1 MVPFDDAILV
11 GVVARTHGNRGE
23 VIVNPETDFPEARFQ
38 AGARLMSRRPD
49 GREETMEIA
58 TMRMHQGRPVILF
71 KGIASMNDADLLA
84 GRELRIAESSGDDA
98 LLGEGEY
105 YHRDLIGCEVVTE
118 SGESIGTVSSGFGLA
133 TTSRRLWRG
142 LELASLVNR
151 AIRGPGGAAG
161 PGHSQPVAAIWR
173 ATRAAA
179 SGVSGTSTKEGH
191 AGTSRRVGSAMT
203 GHGRDRRKKSR
214 SSLRSLWL
222 FWSLKTQHQEPRL
235 PVSTPPLS

>member
-1 MVPFDDAILV
+1 MVPFDDASLV
-11 GVVARTHGNRGE
+11 GGVARTHGNRGE

-38 AGARLMSRRPD
+38 AGARLMSRRPE

-118 SGESIGTVSSGFGLA
+118 SGESIGTVSGVEGDRAQTRLVVK
-133 TTSRRLWRG
+133 SRRNEVLIPLADAICDVDVKARRITVRPPEG
-142 LELASLVNR
+142 LLELN
-151 AIRGPGGAAG
+151 GE
-161 PGHSQPVAAIWR
+161 WR
-173 ATRAAA
+173 
-179 SGVSGTSTKEGH
+179 
-191 AGTSRRVGSAMT
+191 
-203 GHGRDRRKKSR
+203 
-214 SSLRSLWL
+214 
-222 FWSLKTQHQEPRL
+222 
-235 PVSTPPLS
+235 